1 MNRKLRIQSVACIQC
16 VTSLDMHVK
25 NIKEAQRGS
34 DWSHVTGRS
43 IMLMSRGYTD
53 MEGVGG

>member
-43 IMLMSRGYTD
+43 CHGINREEELS
-53 MEGVGG
+53 

>member
-1 MNRKLRIQSVACIQC
+1 MGEMNMNRKLRIQSVACIQC

-43 IMLMSRGYTD
+43 CHGINREEELS
-53 MEGVGG
+53 